1 MLSVLIAIA
10 LAVMIIGGVAYAIF
24 TYAPFIIDFW
34 NSTTNLYY
42 NLTQYFPDWLA
53 PFVAVAVTLAV
64 IGLLVKLL

>member
-1 MLSVLIAIA
+1 MLSVIIAIA
-10 LAVMIIGGVAYAIF
+10 LAVMIIGGVAYAIY
-24 TYAPFIIDFW
+24 TYAPFIIDIW